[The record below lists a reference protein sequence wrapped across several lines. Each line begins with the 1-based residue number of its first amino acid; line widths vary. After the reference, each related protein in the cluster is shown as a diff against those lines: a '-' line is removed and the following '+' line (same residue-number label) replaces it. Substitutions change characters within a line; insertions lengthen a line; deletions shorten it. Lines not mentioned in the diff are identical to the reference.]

1 MRHGATRR
9 LQHNCGQ
16 GLFTRL
22 AFHVSRVSLSF
33 DPNVNPVLLSLN
45 NRGFYVL
52 RYTAI
57 PEQQLARVNFE
68 LVDPNTGEGGSAE
81 ALVDPRLVEALN
93 NHNMKRPVGKALL
106 IWIDAAKREVSW
118 QLRSWQGA
126 GTEALSSG
134 PR

>member
-1 MRHGATRR
+1 
-9 LQHNCGQ
+9 
-16 GLFTRL
+16 
-22 AFHVSRVSLSF
+22 LSF

-57 PEQQLARVNFE
+57 PEQTLARVNFE

-93 NHNMKRPVGKALL
+93 NHNTKRPAGKALL
-106 IWIDAAKREVSW
+106 IWIDASKGEVSW
-118 QLRSWQGA
+118 QLRAWQGA
-126 GTEALSSG
+126 GTETFLSG
-134 PR
+134 PP